1 MAEQAVIV
9 DEEEAEL
16 QDVPGWRA
24 GATGDSLCAGR
35 GALRR
40 PLLSE
45 LNRGSIRQIW
55 NHVLRPDIY
64 SPP

>member
-1 MAEQAVIV
+1 VAEQAVIV
-9 DEEEAEL
+9 DEEETEL
-16 QDVPGWRA
+16 QDVPRRA
-24 GATGDSLCAGR
+24 AA
-35 GALRR
+35 AA
-40 PLLSE
+40 LSE